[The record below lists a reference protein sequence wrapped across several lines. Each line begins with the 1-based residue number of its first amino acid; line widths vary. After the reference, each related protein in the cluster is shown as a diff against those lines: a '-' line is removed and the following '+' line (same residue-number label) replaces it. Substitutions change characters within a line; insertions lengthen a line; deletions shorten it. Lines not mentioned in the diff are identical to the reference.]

1 MDPISIVNQCYKC
14 LPSTMQARPW
24 EVTDHGRKILTTE
37 DELNAYIA
45 AYGEMHIVKCRASL
59 QNFPF
64 DDLVSHSYEI
74 FDWGCGQGLATLTLL
89 DMLKDRNLLD
99 RLESIYLI
107 EPSSLALS
115 RASHWIMQ
123 TVGPGVKVIQVNKPI
138 PGDMTASMPEV
149 KGTKRISINLFSNI
163 LDIRTLSLKWL
174 ANKTASLAN
183 INYMVCVGPYFIQST
198 NTRLNDFCGY
208 FSPAEY
214 FSKINSYPYSYTSRT
229 HHAYGCETR
238 CFVHKKESLVN
249 TNYIETA
256 TDELIVDPYDYA
268 AEVYDGVVDKQ
279 IIEIYNKLREFGG
292 TSYDVYFRPNINCD
306 VADFVLISKSRGVLL
321 INVCNDIMLFEDEY
335 RRVEKIKEYLYSVHL
350 KSIKVDTILNSR
362 TYNCIKTALYFPNNS
377 SQEVEEK
384 INEVNKKWNAEPKG
398 KVNNSH
404 KPKDYFAYFLRFT
417 NESDLKVE
425 LNAIHSSVFKY
436 DYYNELVNLISAGW
450 HSYKEGDL
458 NFHLSSRQKDIVRD
472 GNRRLR
478 VKGIAGSGKTQVV
491 ANRAVEQHIKTGER
505 VLIIT
510 FNISLMQYIRMRIN
524 QVPADFS
531 PNMFEIVNYHQFF
544 RSKSN
549 QYVNSKIDISD
560 YDNPEYFFPYRDSI
574 RKYKSIIIDEVQDFK
589 EVWLQLIINSFLTED
604 GSVSLFGDGEQNIY
618 DRDLENETKMPPIR
632 DCGFSGPWNK
642 MNERISERIVNP
654 KIALLSSSFAHA
666 FISDENPSIE
676 IQGNLAFEEYYIK
689 YWYEDK
695 DVAAESIA
703 KKILQTLENCN
714 ITHKDVVI
722 LGESIMLLRSIESA
736 YTRITQLGCMT
747 NFETEEQYEL
757 IVNGRYKD
765 ENLEDV
771 RRAAKTH
778 FTTDCNEIKI
788 STIHSFKG
796 WESKT
801 VVVVLQPESRCQ
813 IENEESYVPNN
824 AALIYTALTRAR
836 CNLFI
841 INLGNKVYD
850 EFFRENVVD

>member
-1 MDPISIVNQCYKC
+1 
-14 LPSTMQARPW
+14 
-24 EVTDHGRKILTTE
+24 
-37 DELNAYIA
+37 
-45 AYGEMHIVKCRASL
+45 
-59 QNFPF
+59 
-64 DDLVSHSYEI
+64 
-74 FDWGCGQGLATLTLL
+74 
-89 DMLKDRNLLD
+89 MLKDRNLLA
-99 RLESIYLI
+99 RLESVYLI

-115 RASHWIMQ
+115 RATLWVTQ
-123 TVGPGVKVIQVNKPI
+123 TVGPGVKVVQVNKPI
-138 PGDMTASMPEV
+138 PGDTTASMPEV

-279 IIEIYNKLREFGG
+279 IIEFYNKLREFGG

-306 VADFVLISKSRGVLL
+306 VVDFVLIGKSKGILL
-321 INVCNDIMLFEDEY
+321 INVCNDISLFEEEY
-335 RRVEKIKEYLYSVHL
+335 RRVEKIKEYLFCVHL
-350 KSIKVDTILNSR
+350 KSIKVDTILNSK
-362 TYNCIKTALYFPNNS
+362 TYNCVKTALYFPNNS
-377 SQEVEEK
+377 SKEVEER
-384 INEVNKKWNAEPKG
+384 INEVNNKLNA
-398 KVNNSH
+398 NH
-404 KPKDYFAYFLRFT
+404 KQKDNFAYFLRFT
-417 NESDLKVE
+417 NESDLKKE
-425 LNAIHSSVFKY
+425 LNGIYTSAFKY
-436 DYYNELVNLISAGW
+436 DYYDEFVNLISTGW
-450 HSYKEGDL
+450 HSYNDGDL
-458 NFHLSSRQKDIVRD
+458 NFHLSLRQKDIVRHK
-472 GNRRLR
+472 GRRLR
-478 VKGIAGSGKTQVV
+478 VKGVAGSGKTQVV

-510 FNISLMQYIRMRIN
+510 FNLSLIQYIRMRIN

-531 PNMFEIVNYHQFF
+531 PNMFEIINYHQFF
-544 RSKSN
+544 KSKANLYAS
-549 QYVNSKIDISD
+549 QKE
-560 YDNPEYFFPYRDSI
+560 YDFDDSEYFLPYKNKI

-589 EVWLQLIINSFLTED
+589 EEWLKLIINSFLTED
-604 GSVSLFGDGEQNIY
+604 GYVSLFGDGEQNIY
-618 DRDLENETKMPPIR
+618 DRDLEKETKMPPINA
-632 DCGFSGPWNK
+632 CGFTGPWNI
-642 MNERISERIVNP
+642 MNERISRRIINP
-654 KIALLSSSFAHA
+654 QIALLSSSFAHN
-666 FISDENPSIE
+666 FISKDNPVIDV
-676 IQGNLAFEEYYIK
+676 QGDIAFDEYYIR
-689 YWYEDK
+689 YWYDHK
-695 DVAAESIA
+695 DTTAESVAEEIIE
-703 KKILQTLENCN
+703 ILADCN
-714 ITHKDVVI
+714 IMHKDVVV
-722 LGESIMLLRSIESA
+722 LGETIKLLRDIEAA

-747 NFETEEQYEL
+747 NFETTVEYNW
-757 IVNGRYKD
+757 VMNNPYSD
-765 ENLEDV
+765 EIRKKNLEDI

-778 FTTDCNEIKI
+778 FKTDCNEIKM

-801 VVVVLQPESRCQ
+801 VVLVLQSESQ
-813 IENEESYVPNN
+813 SSIENDEPRVRNN

-841 INLGNKVYD
+841 INLGNNVYD
-850 EFFRENVVD
+850 KFFRENVVD

>member
-1 MDPISIVNQCYKC
+1 MDPILIVNQCYRR

-64 DDLVSHSYEI
+64 DDLASHSYEI

-89 DMLKDRNLLD
+89 DMLKDRNLLA
-99 RLESIYLI
+99 RLESVYLI

-115 RASHWIMQ
+115 RATLWVTQ
-123 TVGPGVKVIQVNKPI
+123 TVGPGVKVVQVNKPI
-138 PGDMTASMPEV
+138 PGDTTASMPEV

-279 IIEIYNKLREFGG
+279 IIEFYNKLREFGG

-306 VADFVLISKSRGVLL
+306 VVDFVLISKSKGILL
-321 INVCNDIMLFEDEY
+321 INVCNDISLFEEEY
-335 RRVEKIKEYLYSVHL
+335 RRVEKIKEYLFCVHL
-350 KSIKVDTILNSR
+350 KSIKVDTILNSK
-362 TYNCIKTALYFPNNS
+362 TYNCVKTALYFPNNS
-377 SQEVEEK
+377 SKEVEER
-384 INEVNKKWNAEPKG
+384 INEVNNKLNA
-398 KVNNSH
+398 NH
-404 KPKDYFAYFLRFT
+404 KQKDNFAYFLRFT
-417 NESDLKVE
+417 NESDLKKE
-425 LNAIHSSVFKY
+425 LNGIYTSAFKY
-436 DYYNELVNLISAGW
+436 DYYDEFVNLISTGW
-450 HSYKEGDL
+450 HSYNDGDL
-458 NFHLSSRQKDIVRD
+458 NFHLSLRQKDIVRHK
-472 GNRRLR
+472 GRRLR
-478 VKGIAGSGKTQVV
+478 VKGVAGSGKTQVV

-510 FNISLMQYIRMRIN
+510 FNLSLIQYIRMRIN

-531 PNMFEIVNYHQFF
+531 PYMFEIINYHQFF
-544 RSKSN
+544 KSKANLYAS
-549 QYVNSKIDISD
+549 QKE
-560 YDNPEYFFPYRDSI
+560 YDFDDSEYFLPYKNKI

-589 EVWLQLIINSFLTED
+589 EEWLKLIINSFLTED
-604 GSVSLFGDGEQNIY
+604 GYVSLFGDGEQNIY
-618 DRDLENETKMPPIR
+618 DRDLEKETKMPPING
-632 DCGFSGPWNK
+632 CGFTGPWNI
-642 MNERISERIVNP
+642 MNERISRRIINP
-654 KIALLSSSFAHA
+654 QIALLSSSFAHN
-666 FISDENPSIE
+666 FISKDNPVIDV
-676 IQGNLAFEEYYIK
+676 QGDIAFDEYYIR
-689 YWYEDK
+689 YWYDHK
-695 DVAAESIA
+695 DTTAESVAEEIIE
-703 KKILQTLENCN
+703 ILADCN
-714 ITHKDVVI
+714 IMHKDVVV
-722 LGESIMLLRSIESA
+722 LGETIKLLRDIEAA

-747 NFETEEQYEL
+747 NFETTVEYNW
-757 IVNGRYKD
+757 VMNNPYSD
-765 ENLEDV
+765 EIRKKNLEDI

-778 FTTDCNEIKI
+778 FKTDCNEIKM

-801 VVVVLQPESRCQ
+801 VVLVLQSESQ
-813 IENEESYVPNN
+813 SSIENDEPRVRNN

-841 INLGNKVYD
+841 INLGNNVYD
-850 EFFRENVVD
+850 KFFRENVVD

>member
-279 IIEIYNKLREFGG
+279 IIEFYNKLREFGG